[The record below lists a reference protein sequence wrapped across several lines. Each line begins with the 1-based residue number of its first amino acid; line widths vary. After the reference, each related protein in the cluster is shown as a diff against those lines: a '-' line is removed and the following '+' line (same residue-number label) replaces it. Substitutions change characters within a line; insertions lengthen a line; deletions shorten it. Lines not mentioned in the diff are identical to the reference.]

1 MMAPS
6 LRLLWV
12 VAGAGF
18 PVAVAAGLIPSLRP
32 AAWGAAIAVLCL
44 AAADAWLSPGLLRGV
59 RIQTA
64 SPMRVYWKREARLL
78 LECGSDGGA
87 RRVRLGIPWPETFVS
102 PFEEQTL
109 ELTPGGLRI
118 DWPFTPRRRGEYTL
132 EAVYVECASRL
143 GFWAVRR
150 GVALGAVIHVLPAL
164 HGRVDLLAFRRETA
178 GLQAQRQIGKGRE
191 FEKLREYLPG
201 DGFDEIHWK
210 AAARRARPITKVFQV
225 ERTREIYVALDGTRL
240 PGRAAGDGT
249 RLDRYISAS
258 LVLSAAA
265 ERGGDLFGLI
275 TFHDGLTDFV
285 PAGRGA
291 AHGAACRQALSRLN
305 ERPLSPDFLEVAA
318 QVSVRMRGRAMI
330 LFLTDLDDAA
340 TAEGFSEAAGF
351 LSRRHVVAAA
361 TMRPAAARPLFSG
374 EARTIEDVYEQVG
387 GHLGWRALKELEAR
401 LRHQGVRLGVFE
413 EGALS
418 RQVSGLYHE
427 IKMRQLI

>member
-1 MMAPS
+1 MMVPS
-6 LRLLWV
+6 GRLLRL
-12 VAGAGF
+12 VAGGGF
-18 PVAVAAGLIPSLRP
+18 PVAVAAGLIPAARP
-32 AAWGAAIAVLCL
+32 AALAAAIAVMCL
-44 AAADAWLSPGLLRGV
+44 LLADAWLSRGLLSGV
-59 RIQTA
+59 RIRTA
-64 SPMRVYWKREARLL
+64 SPIRVYWARAARLS
-78 LECGSDGGA
+78 LECTSGGPGGSF
-87 RRVRLGIPWPETFVS
+87 RLGIPWPETLVS
-102 PFEEQTL
+102 PFEEQTVAL
-109 ELTPGGLRI
+109 PPEGLRI

-132 EAVYVECASRL
+132 DAVYVERASRFGL
-143 GFWAVRR
+143 WGVRR
-150 GVALGAVIHVLPAL
+150 GVPLGAVVHVLPAL
-164 HGRVDLLAFRRETA
+164 HGRGDLLAFRREVA

-265 ERGGDLFGLI
+265 EKSGDLFGLI

-285 PAGRGA
+285 RAGRGA

-305 ERPLSPDFLEVAA
+305 ERPLSPDFSEVAA
-318 QVSVRMRGRAMI
+318 QVSVRLRGRALI

-340 TAEGFSEAAGF
+340 TAEGFSEAAVF

-361 TMRPAAARPLFSG
+361 TLRPAAAKPLFSA
-374 EARTIEDVYEQVG
+374 EAQSLDDVYQQVS

-401 LRHQGVRLGVFE
+401 LRHQGVRFGVFDE
-413 EGALS
+413 NVLS